1 MKNTKI
7 SHPSSIHPHRPL
19 IPRKEYQAIRI
30 EEETRKN
37 LRCSRPTITRSSTEG
52 RTKEHRV
59 EGDECPVA
67 GGAARISLKARGKS
81 AAARSRISRRDKGRA
96 DGDGKY
102 GGFGDKLA
110 AAILITLARREKY
123 CGDGQRNRARSAH
136 VCLTIREK
144 DTFIDCRQL
153 YKRFSRNYFSPRIA

>member
-19 IPRKEYQAIRI
+19 IRREEYQAIRI

-59 EGDECPVA
+59 ECPVA

-123 CGDGQRNRARSAH
+123 CGDVQRNRARSAH
-136 VCLTIREK
+136 VRLTIREK